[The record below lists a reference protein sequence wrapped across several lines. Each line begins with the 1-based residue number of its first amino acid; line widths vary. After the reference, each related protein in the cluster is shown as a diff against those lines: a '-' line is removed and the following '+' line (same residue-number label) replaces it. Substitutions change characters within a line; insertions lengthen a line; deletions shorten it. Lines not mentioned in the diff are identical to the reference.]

1 MGLIASGI
9 SIEAMAI
16 PHSRI
21 YQELTMFKR
30 ITELFRSKNTES
42 KANATTLA
50 DLPAWLDAE
59 EQTCISLRSE
69 QFNDSR
75 EIIEKARQDILELLA
90 EFGAEDSAMEPM
102 HPKVEQV
109 NRHNLPQFKHKVEDA
124 LDVEFSDEDEA
135 YYQQVAEMIN
145 SCFKAYKGPGRYLHH
160 LYGDEVKVFRQ
171 LMDQIGKEL
180 NLLTEAIK
188 NSRIR
193 LARIDAVREGMR
205 LVKDAEDELAE
216 VAVIKREMDEKRSD
230 LVTRKEQLSRDRDLH
245 ATSPEY
251 NEYTASQAA
260 LEEKK
265 QRCLELFEALDAL
278 VRTALPIWRRAL
290 RIVQDERK
298 KDEEKLLDRLIQEA
312 VLQHYADHEF
322 SRLIRSTAGEIFR
335 SIESEAIPLKN
346 SFEKSLFV
354 NADSY
359 VDQMIDAVA
368 SWHSVEEQCQHE
380 REAIASHPAAG
391 THCSFETAILD
402 LEREIKHG
410 DDEAG
415 KLEGRVH
422 HLKREKE
429 KAATIV
435 SDEMKELSGGEI
447 TVAGLSDGEA

>member
-1 MGLIASGI
+1 VIPRSGI
-9 SIEAMAI
+9 HQG
-16 PHSRI
+16 P
-21 YQELTMFKR
+21 TMFKR
-30 ITELFRSKNTES
+30 ITELFRSKKQDS
-42 KANATTLA
+42 KANTTTLA
-50 DLPAWLDAE
+50 DLPAWLDTE

-75 EIIEKARQDILELLA
+75 EIIEKARQDILQLLA

-145 SCFKAYKGPGRYLHH
+145 SCFKAYRGPGRYLHH

-188 NSRIR
+188 NSRVR

-205 LVKDAEDELAE
+205 LVRDADDELAE
-216 VAVIKREMDEKRSD
+216 VAAIRKEMDEKRSE
-230 LVTRKEQLSRDRDLH
+230 LVRRKEQLSRDRDLH
-245 ATSPEY
+245 AVSPEY
-251 NEYTASQAA
+251 SEYAASLAA
-260 LEEKK
+260 FEEEK
-265 QRCLELFEALDAL
+265 RRSLELFDALDAL

-298 KDEEKLLDRLIQEA
+298 KDEEKQLDRLIQEA
-312 VLQHYADHEF
+312 VLQHYADPEF
-322 SRLIRSTAGEIFR
+322 SRLIRSTSTEIFR

-346 SFEKSLFV
+346 SFEKSLYV
-354 NADSY
+354 NADAY
-359 VDQMIDAVA
+359 VDQMTGAVE
-368 SWHSVEEQCQHE
+368 SWHNAEEKCQHE
-380 REAIASHPAAG
+380 REAIASHPAAE
-391 THCSFETAILD
+391 THSSFETSILD
-402 LEREIKHG
+402 LDREIKHG

-415 KLEGRVH
+415 KLEGRVQ

-429 KAATIV
+429 KATTIIN
-435 SDEMKELSGGEI
+435 DEMKELSGGEI
-447 TVAGLSDGEA
+447 TVNEFSGGEA